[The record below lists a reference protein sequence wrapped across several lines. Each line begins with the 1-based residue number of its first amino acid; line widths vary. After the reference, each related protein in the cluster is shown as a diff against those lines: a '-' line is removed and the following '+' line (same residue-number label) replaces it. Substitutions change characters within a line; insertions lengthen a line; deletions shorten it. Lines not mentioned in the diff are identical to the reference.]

1 MEDGTLTS
9 SYRLARVCV
18 AMLIAASPLG
28 ARGAVAATTANTP
41 AALLEQ
47 ICRMVDGA
55 AAANRLPAAY
65 LARILWHESRLRSDA
80 TSPAGAAGVAQFM
93 PRTAA
98 ERGLADPRDAAP
110 SIAEAARLLADLNLR
125 FGNRGLAAA
134 AYNAGPGR
142 VARWLRRQSELPAET
157 RLYVAAVTG
166 RPVED
171 WVYSPASGQIAGGD
185 GEPCLAVLSGMA
197 RSAPG
202 HSASGRS
209 ISGGSIPGAL
219 VRLDRSLALAVGL
232 LASVP
237 PRRRHPGSEALRSAE
252 ALCASIR
259 SLGAPCAVHQP

>member
-1 MEDGTLTS
+1 MEGGTLTS

-28 ARGAVAATTANTP
+28 TRGAAAATANTP
-41 AALLEQ
+41 AELLEPV
-47 ICRMVDGA
+47 CRMVDGA

-80 TSPAGAAGVAQFM
+80 TSPAGAEGVAQFM

-98 ERGLADPRDAAP
+98 ERGLADPRDPAP

-142 VARWLRRQSELPAET
+142 VLKWLRRQSELPAET

-166 RPVED
+166 RTVED
-171 WVYSPASGQIAGGD
+171 WAYSSAGLQVAGGD
-185 GEPCLAVLSGMA
+185 GEPCLAVMSALA
-197 RSAPG
+197 RSGP
-202 HSASGRS
+202 GRS
-209 ISGGSIPGAL
+209 ISARSTPEPAL
-219 VRLDRSLALAVGL
+219 VRLDRTLASAVGL

-237 PRRRHPGSEALRSAE
+237 PRPPAPGSEALRAAE